1 MFVLLAPI
9 GLVFLAVT
17 LSAQQPTFKSGVDL
31 VTVDAVVVGR
41 DGHSADDLG
50 PDDFILKI
58 NGRARRILSAQFVAS
73 SATADP
79 ALTLAS
85 SHFTSNEQIN
95 AGRLVI
101 LAVDQAHIRRVEG
114 RAVLRA
120 GAQFIATLDPIDRVA
135 VTGLGQIGT
144 LELTRDH
151 RAAERRLERLGR
163 HDVFLQFNVG
173 LSESLQIADGSR
185 TRLADAVLREC
196 GQSLA
201 TYTSP
206 ARTAEENSG
215 SRDAC
220 PQQLEQ
226 EARAVAQHA
235 RSQARTA

>member
-85 SHFTSNEQIN
+85 SHFTSIEQIN
-95 AGRLVI
+95 AGPLVI

-135 VTGLGQIGT
+135 VT
-144 LELTRDH
+144 
-151 RAAERRLERLGR
+151 
-163 HDVFLQFNVG
+163 V
-173 LSESLQIADGSR
+173 S
-185 TRLADAVLREC
+185 
-196 GQSLA
+196 
-201 TYTSP
+201 
-206 ARTAEENSG
+206 
-215 SRDAC
+215 
-220 PQQLEQ
+220 
-226 EARAVAQHA
+226 A
-235 RSQARTA
+235 RSARSS

>member
-73 SATADP
+73 SETADP
-79 ALTLAS
+79 ALAS

-95 AGRLVI
+95 AGPLVI

-135 VTGLGQIGT
+135 VT
-144 LELTRDH
+144 
-151 RAAERRLERLGR
+151 
-163 HDVFLQFNVG
+163 V
-173 LSESLQIADGSR
+173 S
-185 TRLADAVLREC
+185 
-196 GQSLA
+196 
-201 TYTSP
+201 
-206 ARTAEENSG
+206 
-215 SRDAC
+215 
-220 PQQLEQ
+220 
-226 EARAVAQHA
+226 A
-235 RSQARTA
+235 RSARSS